1 MGFSVPRD
9 LLYCIMSC
17 VNSASSLERGW
28 SFFRPCH
35 DISHV
40 LRDHCLECR
49 PLESSWIAKYLT
61 RRPRAINCIYNL
73 IRQRHECQLRKIVKE
88 DFVCLFPE
96 MNSRRTQAHIILHIY
111 ISRSLPSALFLN
123 RCYCTLVDLIL
134 PILSL
139 PPRSRWHHQNRPS
152 RPPTPSTRIQT
163 AARGRTTFKS
173 IWPIVLILY

>member
-1 MGFSVPRD
+1 MLIRH
-9 LLYCIMSC
+9 LLWKEGGPSFGPATTFRTFFGITAW
-17 VNSASSLERGW
+17 NADHSSRL
-28 SFFRPCH
+28 
-35 DISHV
+35 
-40 LRDHCLECR
+40 
-49 PLESSWIAKYLT
+49 WIAKYLT

-96 MNSRRTQAHIILHIY
+96 MNSRRIQAHIILHIY